1 MKLQFDS
8 DLDFQL
14 DAVNAVADLFEGQE
28 TLRSQFSVAA
38 LDDQYELDPTSD
50 LGYGNRL
57 KLLPEEILAN
67 LNNVQLRNGLEPS
80 KELGKG
86 TPHFTVEMETGTG
99 KTYVY
104 LRTILEL
111 NRRYGFTKFIIVVP
125 SLAIKEGTYKSL
137 QITQDHLKAL
147 FANVSY
153 DYFVYDSEKLSD
165 VRNFAT
171 SDSVQIMVIN
181 IDAFRKS
188 FDGDPARES
197 KSNVIHRPQDRMMGA
212 KPIDFIRDTNPIL
225 IIDEPQSVDTTP
237 KSKEAIASLNPLCT
251 LRYSATHKDKHHQ
264 VFRLDSV
271 DAYERKLVKQ
281 IEVAG
286 LTLEANNNQPYI
298 RLVKVDNKKGGITAK
313 LELDIKVKGTIS
325 RKTKTVRQGA
335 DLCEVTGGREQY
347 ENFVIEEISCRE
359 GDEFVAFTNRDERV
373 RVGQAIGEVND
384 DAFKRE
390 QIKKTIEEHLRKELR
405 LRPKGLKVLS
415 LFFID
420 KVANYRDYDAEGH
433 PVPGKYA
440 VMFEEEYAKA
450 IRRTEFSDL
459 FRGVDLTT
467 AVEGVHNGYFATDK
481 KKDSKGEERFKE
493 SKGDGKTAAD
503 GSAYELIMRDKER
516 LLSFDSKLKF
526 IFSHSAL
533 REGWDNPNVFQI
545 CTLNET
551 TSVMKK
557 RQEIGRGLR
566 LAVNQDG
573 ERVRE
578 DGVNVLT
585 VMANESYEEFAR
597 KLQQEI
603 EDDTGIRFGLVEKH
617 LFAALPV
624 VAADGVTTQ
633 PLGLPG
639 SEEIWDH
646 FHALGYIDSKKKVTD
661 SLRIALK
668 TGTVSIPEK
677 FETIGPLILG
687 QLKKVA
693 GDLPIKNADERKP
706 IRLNKERFLSPDFK
720 ELWDRIKFKTT
731 FRVDFNVE
739 ELIQECAQAIRDSVN
754 VPKPRYV
761 YTVAKADI
769 DRGGVSMVR
778 DRFQTDHMEA
788 GVSKP
793 PDILTVLQNETH
805 LTRRTLAEI
814 LTRAGNLKSQFQR
827 NPVRYIEQVSKIIR
841 AKMHTFIVDGIKYH
855 RLGENE
861 FYAQE
866 LFQDHE
872 LFGYLEK
879 NLLAVQGRCIYDHV
893 IYDSEVEREFAQNL
907 NAAEEVKVFAKLPS
921 WFKIETPLGSYNP
934 DWAVLVNRSEDQD
947 ERLYFVVET
956 KGEALLDE
964 ALRPTE
970 AAKIKC
976 GKAHFAALGTDV
988 TFQKVSNFGEL
999 VGGLS

>member
-125 SLAIKEGTYKSL
+125 SIAIKEGTYKSL
-137 QITQDHLKAL
+137 QITQEHFKTLYE
-147 FANVSY
+147 NVSY
-153 DYFVYDSEKLSD
+153 DFFVYDSEKLSD

-171 SDSVQIMVIN
+171 SDAVQIMVIN
-181 IDAFRKS
+181 IDAFRKN
-188 FDGDPARES
+188 FDGDSTQES
-197 KSNVIHRPQDRMMGA
+197 KSNIIHRPQDRMMGA
-212 KPIDFIRDTNPIL
+212 KPIDFIRDTHPIL
-225 IIDEPQSVDTTP
+225 IIDEPQSVDTTE
-237 KSKEAIASLNPLCT
+237 KSKLALASLNPLCT

-286 LTLEANNNQPYI
+286 LVLEANDNQPYI
-298 RLVKVDNKKGGITAK
+298 RLVSVNNKKGISAK
-313 LELDIKVKGTIS
+313 LELDINVKGTIS
-325 RKTKTVRQGA
+325 RKVKPVKQGA
-335 DLCEVTGGREQY
+335 GLCEVTGGREQY

-359 GDEFVAFTNRDERV
+359 GDEFIAFTNRDERV

-405 LRPKGLKVLS
+405 LRSKGLKVLS

-440 VMFEEEYAKA
+440 VMFEEEYARA
-450 IRRTEFSDL
+450 IRRLEFADL
-459 FRGVDLTT
+459 FGGVDLAT
-467 AVEGVHNGYFATDK
+467 AAEGVHNGYFAIDK

-493 SKGDGKTAAD
+493 SKGEGKTSAD

-516 LLSFDSKLKF
+516 LLSFESKLKF

-573 ERVRE
+573 ERVRD

-603 EDDTGIRFGLVEKH
+603 EEDTGIRFGLIERH
-617 LFAALPV
+617 LFASLPV
-624 VAADGVTTQ
+624 IAEDGVTTQ
-633 PLGLPG
+633 PLGLTR
-639 SEEIWDH
+639 SEEIWEH
-646 FHALGYIDSKKKVTD
+646 FQQQGYIDNKKKVTD

-668 TGTVSIPEK
+668 AGTVSVPDQYKAIA
-677 FETIGPLILG
+677 PLIVA

-706 IRLNKERFLSPDFK
+706 VRLNKERFLSPDFK

-731 FRVDFNVE
+731 FMVDFNVE
-739 ELIQECAQAIRDSVN
+739 ELIQECAQAIRDNVN

-778 DRFQTDHMEA
+778 DRFQTDQMDA

-805 LTRRTLAEI
+805 LTRRTLAEM
-814 LTRAGNLKSQFQR
+814 LTQAGNLKTQFKR

-841 AKMHTFIVDGIKYH
+841 AKMQTFIVDGIKYQ
-855 RLGENE
+855 RLGEQQ

-866 LFQDHE
+866 LFKDNE

-879 NLLAVQGRCIYDHV
+879 NLLEAKGRCIFDHV

-921 WFKIETPLGSYNP
+921 WFKIDTPLGSYNP
-934 DWAVLVNRSEDQD
+934 DWAVLVNKSEDQD
-947 ERLYFVVET
+947 ERLYFVIET
-956 KGEALLDE
+956 KGEALFDE

-976 GKAHFAALGTDV
+976 GRAHFAALGTDV
-988 TFQKVSNFGEL
+988 TFQKASNFGEF
-999 VGGLS
+999 VGGIS